1 MRYLRE
7 TADLTLTFGNRHFDG
22 DCPLT
27 CMVDSNYIGDGDSC
41 YSNTGYVFY
50 YHGCPILCESKK
62 QTAVSTGTT
71 EAELMAASHAVRTG
85 LYLRRLLVADFGLSP
100 DAIVTLGEDNQG

>member
-50 YHGCPILCESKK
+50 FIIMAVQYFVNQRSKQQCPQGQRK
-62 QTAVSTGTT
+62 Q
-71 EAELMAASHAVRTG
+71 
-85 LYLRRLLVADFGLSP
+85 
-100 DAIVTLGEDNQG
+100 N